1 MRCFQGW
8 LFAVWTGVFIA
19 ATVPVHTGAAPV
31 DVHGTVRVGGTAEG
45 EVVVW
50 LEAPSV
56 GRQIQTVVL
65 DQRNMTFEPRVLVA
79 PVGST
84 VEFPNND
91 RVLHNVFSFHDGERF
106 DLGLYPVGDVR
117 YWTVDVPGV
126 SRVFCNIHPNM
137 VAYIVAVTSSF
148 YAVSDKEGTFL
159 IRDVPPGSYTYHAWR
174 AGEAPISQEVHIDA
188 GTRLEVV
195 WQ

>member
-1 MRCFQGW
+1 MRPRLRCW
-8 LFAVWTGVFIA
+8 LILWSGVLVA
-19 ATVPVHTGAAPV
+19 AAVPVRTAAPLVDVQGTARIAGAAS
-31 DVHGTVRVGGTAEG
+31 G

-50 LEAPSV
+50 LEAPSADPDA
-56 GRQIQTVVL
+56 QTLVL

-117 YWTVDVPGV
+117 RRVVDVPGI

-137 VAYIVAVTSSF
+137 AAYIVAVDSPY
-148 YAVSDKEGTFL
+148 YAVSGQDGTFL
-159 IRDVPPGSYTYHAWR
+159 IRGVPPGLYTYHAWR
-174 AGEAPISQEVHIDA
+174 AGETAISDEVTIEA
-188 GTRLEVV
+188 GTRLEVR
-195 WQ
+195 WP

>member
-1 MRCFQGW
+1 V
-8 LFAVWTGVFIA
+8 LVA
-19 ATVPVHTGAAPV
+19 AAVPVRTAAPLVDVQGTARIAGAAS
-31 DVHGTVRVGGTAEG
+31 G

-50 LEAPSV
+50 LEAPSADPDA
-56 GRQIQTVVL
+56 QTLVL

-117 YWTVDVPGV
+117 RRVVDVPGI

-137 VAYIVAVTSSF
+137 AAYIVAVDSPY
-148 YAVSDKEGTFL
+148 YAVSGQDGTFL
-159 IRDVPPGSYTYHAWR
+159 IRGVPPGLYTYHAWR
-174 AGEAPISQEVHIDA
+174 AGETAISDEVTIEA
-188 GTRLEVV
+188 GTRLEVR
-195 WQ
+195 WP